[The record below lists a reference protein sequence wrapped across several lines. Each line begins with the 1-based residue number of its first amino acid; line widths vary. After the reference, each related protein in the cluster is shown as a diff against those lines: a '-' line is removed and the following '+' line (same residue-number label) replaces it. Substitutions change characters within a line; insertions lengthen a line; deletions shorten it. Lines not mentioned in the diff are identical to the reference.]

1 MPIFAEKESKIFGD
15 ILYDLVNETNITRSS
30 PGSKTRAMAQAIS
43 KKLGRMWAQFDN
55 NIVLSFL
62 DGAEGKYLD
71 YLGAMMG
78 VSRLGEERA
87 AATSQQRVVK
97 FYVDVGNFGDIN
109 SGSSILLPSG
119 TILSTGPRQS
129 GITYRL
135 PYSVVLPSTSTEAY
149 VAVEAIRAGTTF
161 NLGAGQ
167 LRYHNFINYTNQ
179 LNDTLKVTNESEI
192 TSGKEIENDTNYRFR
207 ISNQV
212 VASESA
218 NLTAVRLAA
227 LVVPGVADVVM
238 IPFNRGIGTIDIMI
252 QATLPRTSDTLLAAV
267 AESVFKQTAQGV
279 VPNVMAPIDIG
290 MSMEGTLTLRERVS
304 SNEQS
309 TLISAVTN
317 NVSDYINNL
326 EIGEEFIVNEAVER
340 VMGTSDNIKNVGSAT
355 KPFDRVYIHR
365 PTLLEDNK
373 IRETLLGD
381 FDPEND
387 EKLIVEDRYAGANPI
402 SFTVAT

>member
-15 ILYDLVNETNITRSS
+15 ILYDIVNETNITRSS

-43 KKLGRMWAQFDN
+43 KKLGRLWAQFDN

-71 YLGAMMG
+71 YIGAMMG
-78 VSRLGEERA
+78 VARLGEQRA
-87 AATSQQRVVK
+87 TTTSQQRVVK
-97 FYVDVGNFGDIN
+97 FYVDVGTFGNIN
-109 SGSSILLPSG
+109 SNNSILLPSG
-119 TILSTGPRQS
+119 TVLSTGPNQS
-129 GITYRL
+129 GINYRL
-135 PYSVVLPSTSTEAY
+135 PYSVILPSGSTEAY
-149 VAVEAIRAGTTF
+149 VAVEAIRAGTTY

-167 LRYHNFINYTNQ
+167 LRYHNFTGYTNQ
-179 LNDTLKVTNESEI
+179 LNDSLKVTNESEI

-207 ISNQV
+207 ISSQV

-227 LVVPGVADVVM
+227 LVVPGVADIIL
-238 IPFNRGIGTIDIMI
+238 IPFNRGIGTIDII
-252 QATLPRTSDTLLAAV
+252 VQSTLPRTSDTLLAAV
-267 AESVFKQTAQGV
+267 AESVFRQTAQGV
-279 VPNVMAPIDIG
+279 VPNVMAPVDIG
-290 MSMEGTLTLRERVS
+290 MSMRGTITLRERIS
-304 SNEQS
+304 NNEQAS
-309 TLISAVTN
+309 LLRTVVN
-317 NVSDYINNL
+317 NISDYINNL
-326 EIGEEFIVNEAVER
+326 DIGEEFIVNEAVER
-340 VMGTSDNIKNVGSAT
+340 VMGTSDMIKNIGSAT

-373 IRETLLGD
+373 VRETLLGD

-402 SFTVAT
+402 SFSVAT

>member
-15 ILYDLVNETNITRSS
+15 ILYDVVTDTNISRTS
-30 PGSKTRAMAQAIS
+30 PGSKTRAIAQAIS
-43 KKLGRMWAQFDN
+43 KKLGRMWAQFDT

-62 DGAEGKYLD
+62 DGAEGRYLD

-78 VSRLGEERA
+78 ISRLGEVRA
-87 AATSQQRVVK
+87 TTTSQQRVVK
-97 FYVDVGNFGDIN
+97 FYVNVGTFGDIN
-109 SGSSILLPSG
+109 NGSSILLPSG
-119 TILSTGPRQS
+119 TILSTGPNGS
-129 GITYRL
+129 GINYRL
-135 PYSVVLPSTSTEAY
+135 PYSTVLPASASETY
-149 VAVEAIRAGTTF
+149 VAVQAVRAGVTF

-167 LRYHNFINYTNQ
+167 LRYHNFTGYTNQ
-179 LNDTLKVTNESEI
+179 LNDSLKVTNEAEI
-192 TSGKEIENDTNYRFR
+192 TSGREIENDTNYRFR

-218 NLTAVRLAA
+218 NLTAIRLAA
-227 LVVPGVADVVM
+227 LVTPGVADVVL
-238 IPFNRGIGTIDIMI
+238 IPFNRGIGTIDII
-252 QATLPRTSDTLLAAV
+252 VQATLPRTSDTLLAAV
-267 AESVFKQTAQGV
+267 AEAVFKETAQGV

-290 MSMEGTLTLRERVS
+290 MSMRGTLTLREKIS
-304 SNEQS
+304 NNEQND
-309 TLISAVTN
+309 LIRTVVSN
-317 NVSDYINNL
+317 ISDYINNL
-326 EIGEEFIVNEAVER
+326 EIGEEFIVNEAIER
-340 VMGTSDNIKNVGSAT
+340 VMSTSDMIKNVGSAT

-373 IRETLLGD
+373 VRETLLGD